1 MELSAERVVVVLGS
15 KKVKSLILLVGRLF
29 RSIPRFLP
37 PDFESISVSVSQ
49 AQVDPCEQIALFF
62 TAKCGWCLT
71 CELNG
76 CAINRFQNLSMTI
89 AVSFKLDGYLQ
100 NTLE

>member
-37 PDFESISVSVSQ
+37 ADFERISLSQ

-62 TAKCGWCLT
+62 TAK
-71 CELNG
+71 
-76 CAINRFQNLSMTI
+76 
-89 AVSFKLDGYLQ
+89 
-100 NTLE
+100 